1 MKYLNALNK
10 IDGLGCKK
18 LKQLMNF
25 FNSSEIVW
33 EADFSSL
40 VKSGIGELV
49 AEKIVTQRPNIN
61 PNEEWDKLKKENVK
75 VFTIQDEEYPELL
88 KQIPDSPYL
97 IYMKGNLNCL
107 KLPMVAVVGSRKLTE
122 YGSRVTRVFAR
133 DLANNGICVVSGLAF
148 GIDSAAHQG
157 ALDAKGKT
165 IAVLGNSLDAESI
178 YPRSNFQ
185 LAQDIIENDGLL
197 ISEFAMKTQAANWT
211 FPARNRIM
219 AGMSLGTLVIEAA
232 LESGSLITANLALDY
247 NREVFAV
254 PGSVFSPQSAGT
266 HMLIKSSGAKLV
278 SCATDIL
285 SELRIEQDIKPA
297 TEKINLELTEEEKN
311 ILSVLSHEK
320 IYIDRITKLTKL
332 ETATVSSTLS
342 LLEIKGL
349 VKNIGGQQYIKL

>member
-18 LKQLMNF
+18 LKQLVNF
-25 FNSSEIVW
+25 FNSSEIAW
-33 EADFSSL
+33 EADFASL
-40 VKSGIGELV
+40 IKSGIGELV
-49 AEKIVTQRPNIN
+49 AEKIVAQRSNIN
-61 PNEEWDKLKKENVK
+61 PDEEWDKLKKENVK
-75 VFTIQDEEYPELL
+75 VFTIQDEEYPALL

-97 IYMKGNLNCL
+97 IYMKGNLDCL

-148 GIDSAAHQG
+148 GIDAAAHQG

-165 IAVLGNSLDAESI
+165 IAVLGNSLDSESI
-178 YPRSNFQ
+178 YPRFNFQ
-185 LAQDIIENDGLL
+185 LAQDIIENNGLL
-197 ISEFAMKTQAANWT
+197 ISEFAIKTQAANWT

-254 PGSVFSPQSAGT
+254 PGSVFSQQSAGT
-266 HMLIKSSGAKLV
+266 HMLIKSSVAKLV

-297 TEKINLELTEEEKN
+297 TEKINFELTEEEKN

-320 IYIDRITKLTKL
+320 IYIDRIAKLTKL